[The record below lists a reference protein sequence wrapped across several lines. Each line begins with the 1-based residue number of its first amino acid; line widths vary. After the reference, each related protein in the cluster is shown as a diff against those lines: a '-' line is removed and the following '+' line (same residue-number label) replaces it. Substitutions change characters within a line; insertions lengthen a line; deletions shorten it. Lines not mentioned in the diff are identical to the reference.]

1 MYKGY
6 VLKNEFVEFY
16 GEDNYRNILGKIFLS
31 LDVSEYW
38 SYGDF
43 IKFFNKFNNYDE
55 EEVWC
60 LISHDVGTTL
70 TGWHLVVMSDNE
82 YYYVKPEEF
91 VNKILGESMN
101 KEVKVAK
108 PRFHK
113 KRKPV
118 PSRKKT
124 DITVFYGT
132 GEKYTLK
139 NAKSLVV
146 HKQTF
151 YVSIATELKNGF
163 SEGKTFIFTTDN
175 VDSLL
180 VKTPKGS
187 YTLDSMGDGEYV
199 LTQENTHIALTNL
212 AQDF

>member
-6 VLKNEFVEFY
+6 VLKNEFVKFFGKDYEDVLKKIFCCFEVVDYWSWEEFKRVSLEHCPEY
-16 GEDNYRNILGKIFLS
+16 PENAAWYISQDYLQFHLSGWNMQALDKENYFHVTPQKFVNNILGEK
-31 LDVSEYW
+31 
-38 SYGDF
+38 
-43 IKFFNKFNNYDE
+43 
-55 EEVWC
+55 
-60 LISHDVGTTL
+60 
-70 TGWHLVVMSDNE
+70 
-82 YYYVKPEEF
+82 
-91 VNKILGESMN
+91 MN
-101 KEVKVAK
+101 KETYTAK

-132 GEKYTLK
+132 GEKYTIK

-187 YTLDSMGDGEYV
+187 YTLDYMGDGEYV